1 MPTIET
7 HASKFIDVGL
17 DMTHPF
23 CNELDGVCS
32 TIIALCSAVAFL
44 LTDTQMHAAH
54 RGQASTSANAL
65 HKVATTMQEV
75 DDEEEE
81 FDWDSIM

>member
-1 MPTIET
+1 MYAFI
-7 HASKFIDVGL
+7 SKVPHPNDKVWSTDMERTGLEVFIFHMLYSLPRVL
-17 DMTHPF
+17 F
-23 CNELDGVCS
+23 R
-32 TIIALCSAVAFL
+32 
-44 LTDTQMHAAH
+44 
-54 RGQASTSANAL
+54 RGQTSTSANAL